1 VIVNFLL
8 IPLNP
13 FQKLYSGFLWYLNVH
28 GPGPPKWI
36 LCNASLYRNAL
47 LLTWRTSGTTRATV
61 TLDLLNCLDVQS
73 TPTVSDPSVA
83 SDVGAIAWSWDRE
96 QVSRSVED
104 IYPMH
109 LQFDDGVE
117 RIATSIL
124 IDRVTWV
131 GMILCVIW
139 CTRFN
144 CLTEYLQRVLAFER
158 AETR

>member
-1 VIVNFLL
+1 MIINAPF
-8 IPLNP
+8 IPLSLS
-13 FQKLYSGFLWYLNVH
+13 QKLYSGFLWYLNVH

-47 LLTWRTSGTTRATV
+47 LLTWQTSGTTKATV

-73 TPTVSDPSVA
+73 TPTASDPSVA

-96 QVSRSVED
+96 RVFRSVED

-117 RIATSIL
+117 RIATSTL

-131 GMILCVIW
+131 GMILCVILS
-139 CTRFN
+139 TLF
-144 CLTEYLQRVLAFER
+144 
-158 AETR
+158 